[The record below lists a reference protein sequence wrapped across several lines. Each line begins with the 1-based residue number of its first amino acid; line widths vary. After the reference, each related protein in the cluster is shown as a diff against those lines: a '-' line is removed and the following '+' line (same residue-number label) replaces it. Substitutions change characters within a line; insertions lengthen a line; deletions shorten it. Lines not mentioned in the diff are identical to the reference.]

1 MLGLPLTEP
10 FRRGAATEQYV
21 ERGLLRL
28 VAGSVTQAPLGKDL
42 TADRH
47 FAANRSAVAPAF
59 ARFYADH
66 LGPELLGAPLAAPD
80 YEANGDGSGRR
91 YLVQWFE
98 RGRLEYHAE
107 TPAHFSVLPGLVGQ
121 QALRLVEHR

>member
-1 MLGLPLTEP
+1 MLGLPLIEP
-10 FRRGAATEQYV
+10 FRQGDATVQYV

-28 VAGSVTQAPLGKDL
+28 AGGAVTLAPLGEEL

-47 FAANRSAVAPAF
+47 FAPYRSAVAPAF

-91 YLVQWFE
+91 YLAQWFE

-107 TPAHFSVLPGLVGQ
+107 TPAHFSVLPGLVGR
-121 QALRLVEHR
+121 QALRLAERG